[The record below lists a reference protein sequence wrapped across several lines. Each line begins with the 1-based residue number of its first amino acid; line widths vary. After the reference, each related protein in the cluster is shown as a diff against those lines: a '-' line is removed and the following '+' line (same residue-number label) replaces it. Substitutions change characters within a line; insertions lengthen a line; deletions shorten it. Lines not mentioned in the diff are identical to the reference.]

1 MRKDKLYAIA
11 IALAIASLV
20 LSVLFK
26 GVFVFLLIPALLAWN
41 GSRDKSG

>member
-1 MRKDKLYAIA
+1 MSKDKLYAIA